1 MTGLEFHGVE
11 DGGVRLNKPGANKRI
26 LVVDD
31 DESVGMGMSETLKD
45 AGYAAGY
52 VTSGE
57 GAIEAMKTGDYS
69 LVFMD
74 IVMPG
79 MNGLETF
86 KRIKG
91 GYPPVGA
98 GAAPPVVLFTGFFRD
113 SSSAI
118 LEGVREGMIDLYIRK
133 PFFAEEIIRAAR
145 RYA

>member
-1 MTGLEFHGVE
+1 M
-11 DGGVRLNKPGANKRI
+11 RLTKTVKDKRI
-26 LVVDD
+26 LIVDD
-31 DESVGMGMSETLKD
+31 DESIGMGMSETLKD

-52 VTSGE
+52 VTNGTD
-57 GAIEAMKTGDYS
+57 AIEALKKGAYS

-74 IVMPG
+74 MVMPG

-91 GYPPVGA
+91 GYAPVGGYPPVGPAA
-98 GAAPPVVLFTGFFRD
+98 GPIEALPPMVVLFTGFFRD
-113 SSSAI
+113 SEKTI

-133 PFFAEEIIRAAR
+133 PFFAEEIIQAAR